1 MSEISSIDTAL
12 RYSQIRFQNAMDVV
26 LIKQAAQAE
35 KLLADMLA
43 KNTRSTQ
50 ELQTSNGRLD
60 IYV

>member
-1 MSEISSIDTAL
+1 M
-12 RYSQIRFQNAMDVV
+12 NVV

-43 KNTRSTQ
+43 KNTQSTQ
-50 ELQTSNGRLD
+50 ELQTSSGRLD

>member
-12 RYSQIRFQNAMDVV
+12 RYSQIRFQNAMDV
-26 LIKQAAQAE
+26 LLFKQAAQAE

-43 KNTRSTQ
+43 KNTQSTQ
-50 ELQTSNGRLD
+50 ELQTSSGRLD

>member
-1 MSEISSIDTAL
+1 MSSIDTAL

-43 KNTRSTQ
+43 KNTQSTQ
-50 ELQTSNGRLD
+50 VLQTSRGRLD

>member
-1 MSEISSIDTAL
+1 MSEISSIDSAL
-12 RYSQIRFQNAMDVV
+12 RYSQIRFQNAMDVL

-43 KNTRSTQ
+43 NNTQSTQ
-50 ELQTSNGRLD
+50 ELQASSGRLD